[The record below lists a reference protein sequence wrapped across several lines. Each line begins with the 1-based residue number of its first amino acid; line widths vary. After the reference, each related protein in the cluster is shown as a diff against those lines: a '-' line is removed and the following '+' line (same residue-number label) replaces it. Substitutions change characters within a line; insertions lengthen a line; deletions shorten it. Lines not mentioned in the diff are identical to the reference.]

1 MLHQA
6 PTVTMQQT
14 VEATAATATPTAM
27 PMAIA
32 MATAMAI
39 TMAITTEAKVLKAA
53 IQKLPQRL
61 NTGNAAT

>member
-6 PTVTMQQT
+6 PTVTTQQT
-14 VEATAATATPTAM
+14 VEATAATATPTAT

-39 TMAITTEAKVLKAA
+39 TTEAKVLKSV
-53 IQKLPQRL
+53 IQELPPGFKA
-61 NTGNAAT
+61 GNAAT